1 MCALELWQ
9 FHREMAEKIIQR
21 SGNVNDRKNANKA
34 LGTVGA
40 LQAEYK
46 STKETVRTCQEK
58 LNLEMNRLEQSE
70 KTISSKRDKLS
81 LIQEAIDSDYLP
93 EGAQPLSRIQARD
106 GLKMVSHFLSLL
118 FCVSH
123 PITGN
128 PTIRRNN

>member
-1 MCALELWQ
+1 
-9 FHREMAEKIIQR
+9 MAEKIIQR

-46 STKETVRTCQEK
+46 STKETARSCQEK
-58 LNLEMNRLEQSE
+58 LNLEMTRLEQSE

-81 LIQEAIDSDYLP
+81 QIQEAIDSDYLP

-106 GLKMVSHFLSLL
+106 GLKMVRRLSSSSSLL
-118 FCVSH
+118 LLFHPVSLLIL
-123 PITGN
+123 PS
-128 PTIRRNN
+128 RKFNN